1 MTSVTLAIPAA
12 IQAGLDSGSLV
23 RWGGTIRDTAGLI
36 VTYLDDAPVTPGFVE
51 TLLER
56 SAAAVKLVPAK
67 PAMIIG
73 GAIFAV
79 GAVAGGV
86 AIVAKRIQENK
97 APEPECV
104 ATYNTS
110 LSRYL
115 KAVRDGD
122 LDADIVGRLIADLDA
137 VRAYADGNGR
147 RIKLDFRDKQ
157 GQALLE
163 LVAEYTTKLAE
174 ANSRDLAQL
183 LEQERVKEPSEPQ
196 ESGNDA
202 VEDLRRNLAVQMKI
216 FCDAA
221 EFF

>member
-12 IQAGLDSGSLV
+12 IQVGLDSGSLV

-36 VTYLDDAPVTPGFVE
+36 VTYLDDAPVTPGLLE

-56 SAAAVKLVPAK
+56 SAAAVRSVPAK

-73 GAIFAV
+73 GAIFAA
-79 GAVAGGV
+79 GAVAAGV
-86 AIVAKRIQENK
+86 AMVSKRVQENK

-137 VRAYADGNGR
+137 VRAYIDGNGR
-147 RIKLDFRDKQ
+147 RIKLDFRAKQ
-157 GQALLE
+157 GQALFE

-183 LEQERVKEPSEPQ
+183 LEQARVTEPDEGQ
-196 ESGNDA
+196 EHGHAA

-216 FCDAA
+216 FCDVA
-221 EFF
+221 

>member
-1 MTSVTLAIPAA
+1 MTSVTLEIPAA

-36 VTYLDDAPVTPGFVE
+36 VTYLDDAPVAPSFVE
-51 TLLER
+51 TFLER
-56 SAAAVKLVPAK
+56 SAAAVKSVPAK

-73 GAIFAV
+73 GAIFVA

-86 AIVAKRIQENK
+86 AIVAKRIQKNK
-97 APEPECV
+97 ALEPECV

-115 KAVRDGD
+115 KAVRDGG

-137 VRAYADGNGR
+137 VRAYVDENDR
-147 RIKLDFRDKQ
+147 RIQLDFRDKQ
-157 GQALLE
+157 GQALFE
-163 LVAEYTTKLAE
+163 LVAEYTMKLAE

-183 LEQERVKEPSEPQ
+183 LEQERVEEPGEPQ
-196 ESGNDA
+196 DSWNDA

-216 FCDAA
+216 FFDAA
-221 EFF
+221 